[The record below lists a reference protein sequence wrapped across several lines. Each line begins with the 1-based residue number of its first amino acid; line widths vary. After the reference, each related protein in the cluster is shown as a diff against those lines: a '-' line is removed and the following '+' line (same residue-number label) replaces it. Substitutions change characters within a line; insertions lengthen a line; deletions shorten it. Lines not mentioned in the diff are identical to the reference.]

1 MRDHGTY
8 VKYVVELCR
17 CPECR
22 AANSAYERRRKRENA
37 QRRWGVRPPIFVDA
51 APVREWLYRL
61 SAAGIGPLQIEQL
74 AGVGK
79 TAQWK
84 IRSRRVKRCLPQ
96 TRDAILGVGTDDHV
110 FMRSKIDSTRARE
123 IVAELQGLG
132 MAKAHI
138 AKALGYCSP
147 CLQIATKSTCT
158 LRSLRRLEKLYSER
172 AGHPFPNSVPRR
184 VKHMTSLDPEPYEVE
199 VFGPR
204 RCPHCERT
212 LPANTD
218 YFASDRNRD
227 DGLTLVCSR
236 CRNADGK
243 ALYARRGGRPAPMPR

>member
-1 MRDHGTY
+1 MRAHGTY

-37 QRRWGVRPPIFVDA
+37 ERRWGARPPIFVDA
-51 APVREWLYRL
+51 APVREWLFVL

-110 FMRSKIDSTRARE
+110 FMRSLIDATRARE
-123 IVAELQGLG
+123 IVAELQGMG

-138 AKALGYCSP
+138 AKALGYRQP
-147 CLQIATKSTCT
+147 ALQIPKGPTCT
-158 LRSLRRLEKLYSER
+158 LRTLRRLEVLR
-172 AGHPFPNSVPRR
+172 DLVVRQAG
-184 VKHMTSLDPEPYEVE
+184 E
-199 VFGPR
+199 
-204 RCPHCERT
+204 
-212 LPANTD
+212 
-218 YFASDRNRD
+218 
-227 DGLTLVCSR
+227 
-236 CRNADGK
+236 
-243 ALYARRGGRPAPMPR
+243 GRPAPMAP